1 MVSLA
6 AQTPQEL
13 TQRLPSYMIPSVF
26 LLLVYM
32 SLTASEKTDRR
43 MISTFGD
50 SLSLVDLSAAT
61 SKGPVTMRGMP
72 TTTAEVKMQG
82 LWADTLHYPWWT
94 AFSAW
99 KVTLLKQ

>member
-50 SLSLVDLSAAT
+50 KLSLADLPQSPEMQLPR
-61 SKGPVTMRGMP
+61 SEGRPPPVLR
-72 TTTAEVKMQG
+72 
-82 LWADTLHYPWWT
+82 
-94 AFSAW
+94 
-99 KVTLLKQ
+99 